1 MLDEAPLLRAAL
13 AHVERNRMRA
23 WGVHGVAHWWR
34 VRHNALVLAPLTG
47 ANDVVVRLFAI
58 FHDSH
63 REDDFADPEHGPR
76 AAGWL
81 SRVRAGDEQPCAATR
96 AALAALDDSQFE
108 ALRAACALHTST
120 LHHDD
125 PTVATCFA
133 ADRLDLW
140 RVGKRP
146 NPKYIPVAPSILTAE
161 VIAAAVART
170 EAGLRW
176 TDLAEFKRRWQI
188 EPPSR

>member
-1 MLDEAPLLRAAL
+1 
-13 AHVERNRMRA
+13 
-23 WGVHGVAHWWR
+23 
-34 VRHNALVLAPLTG
+34 VRHNALALAPLTG
-47 ANDVVVRLFAI
+47 ADDAVVRLFAI

-63 REDDFADPEHGPR
+63 REDDFADPQHGPR
-76 AAGWL
+76 AAEWL
-81 SRVRAGDEQPCAATR
+81 TRVREGVSEGSGEGAPYDGTR
-96 AALAALDDSQFE
+96 AAVAALADAQFE

-140 RVGKRP
+140 RVGRRP
-146 NPKYIPVAPSILTAE
+146 NPKYIPIAPSILTAE
-161 VIAAAVART
+161 VIAEAIART

-176 TDLAEFKRRWQI
+176 TDLAEFTRLWQI